1 MRMANNKQQTQM
13 KAIAILIGIICLIVA
28 MNKSMYVL
36 FAVLITPILLVAYGG
51 IYLMLIRN
59 QKKEESN
66 SNELINWYYNQV
78 NKSNGKQ

>member
-78 NKSNGKQ
+78 NKSNDKQ

>member
-1 MRMANNKQQTQM
+1 MANNKQQTQM

-36 FAVLITPILLVAYGG
+36 FAVLITPILLLAYGG

>member
-1 MRMANNKQQTQM
+1 MANNKQQTQM
-13 KAIAILIGIICLIVA
+13 KAIAILIGIISLIVA
-28 MNKSMYVL
+28 MHKSMYVL